1 MQVMLWLLT
10 VATHVVLLAARRTSQ
25 ADVMETDILDTDQ
38 ACCCKEA
45 LCDVNTLRTRKRSTH
60 PTRVFAASSRAG
72 NAATSSRSQSLMLK
86 LRTKVFVK
94 KLITSNTR
102 FHRGLRRAR

>member
-10 VATHVVLLAARRTSQ
+10 FATHVVLLAARRTSQ

-45 LCDVNTLRTRKRSTH
+45 LCDLNDTEEIYSPNQGICCKFKSRKCGHIFS
-60 PTRVFAASSRAG
+60 FSKFLSKISSRRIPDSTTVSAG
-72 NAATSSRSQSLMLK
+72 DCNQ
-86 LRTKVFVK
+86 
-94 KLITSNTR
+94 
-102 FHRGLRRAR
+102 